1 MTEQSWLERPVHQVW
16 RSVGRYNSSMD
27 LHAELTRLNAVPE
40 LPEWVA
46 GTVQKLIDQAQKE
59 AAESLRLNEQI
70 TRRDTELHAAQTK
83 IQALVL
89 ELAHLR
95 RMRFGARSEAFTGE
109 ERDLFQET
117 LASDIAAAE
126 AKLAKE
132 QEEKLATPP
141 VPKLPRPR
149 AGRQPLPD
157 HLPRIEHRHEPESCT
172 CGKCGSDLVKIGEDI
187 SEQLDVE
194 PAKFF
199 VHRHIRPQYAC
210 HSCET
215 VSAAP
220 IPPAVI
226 DGGMAAVGL
235 YVWILIGKYLDHL
248 PLYRLEQIAARD
260 QVILSRS
267 TMAAWVGRI
276 GVALQPLADRLAELL
291 LKRDV
296 LHADETPVAQLDPG
310 SGKTK
315 RAYLW
320 VYRSNV
326 LETGPPIV
334 VFDYQTSRAGRHA
347 QNFLSEWRGSLMV
360 DGFGGYKAIFT
371 QGVTELGCLA
381 HARRK
386 YFDLNEAQANPI
398 AQEALRRIA
407 ALYVIETQGRDMDE
421 DARAQLRQKHA
432 QPLLQ
437 SMHDWLLKTRVTV
450 ANGGGTA
457 KAIDY
462 SLKRWAAL
470 SRYATAGNLPIDNN
484 PVENSIRP
492 IALGKKNW
500 LFTGSESAGKRA
512 AAIQTLLGTAKLNGL
527 DPAAW
532 LRDTLERLPT
542 CLNSQIDSLLPLRSE
557 PLPQPAT

>member
-1 MTEQSWLERPVHQVW
+1 
-16 RSVGRYNSSMD
+16 MD
-27 LHAELTRLNAVPE
+27 LHAELARLNATPE
-40 LPEWVA
+40 LTEWVA
-46 GTVQKLIDQAQKE
+46 GTVQKLIDQAQKD
-59 AAESLRLNEQI
+59 AAESNRLSAQVA
-70 TRRDTELHAAQTK
+70 RRDTELHAAQTK

-95 RMRFGARSEAFTGE
+95 RMRFGARSEALTGE
-109 ERDLFQET
+109 ERDLFEET
-117 LASDIAAAE
+117 LTSDIAAVE
-126 AKLAKE
+126 ARLAQK
-132 QEEKLATPP
+132 QEEQAETAP
-141 VPKLPRPR
+141 VPKPPRPR

-157 HLPRIEHRHEPESCT
+157 HLPRIEHHHEPESCT
-172 CGKCGSDLVKIGEDI
+172 CGKCGSELVKIGEDV

-194 PAKFF
+194 PARFF

-210 HSCET
+210 RPCET

-260 QVILSRS
+260 RVILSRS
-267 TMAAWVGRI
+267 TMAEWVGRI
-276 GVALQPLADRLAELL
+276 GVMLQPLADRLVELL
-291 LKRDV
+291 LERDV

-310 SGKTK
+310 RGKTK

-320 VYRSNV
+320 AYRSNV

-334 VFDYQTSRAGRHA
+334 VFDYQPSRAGHHA
-347 QNFLSEWRGSLMV
+347 RSFLSGWQGHLMV
-360 DGFGGYKAIFT
+360 DDFAGYKMIFT

-386 YFDLNEAQANPI
+386 FFDLNEAQASPI

-407 ALYVIETQGRDMDE
+407 ALYAIEALGRDMTVE
-421 DARAQLRQKHA
+421 ARTVLRQEHA

-437 SMHDWLLKTRVTV
+437 SMHDWLLQTRVTV

-457 KAIDY
+457 KALDY
-462 SLKRWAAL
+462 SLRRWAAL
-470 SRYATAGNLPIDNN
+470 SRYATAGNLPVDNN
-484 PVENSIRP
+484 PVENVIRP
-492 IALGKKNW
+492 IALGRKNW
-500 LFTGSESAGKRA
+500 LFTGSEQAGKRA

-532 LRDTLERLPT
+532 LRDTLEKLPT
-542 CLNSQIDSLLPLRSE
+542 CLNSQIDSLLPLRAE
-557 PLPQPAT
+557 PLLQTTS